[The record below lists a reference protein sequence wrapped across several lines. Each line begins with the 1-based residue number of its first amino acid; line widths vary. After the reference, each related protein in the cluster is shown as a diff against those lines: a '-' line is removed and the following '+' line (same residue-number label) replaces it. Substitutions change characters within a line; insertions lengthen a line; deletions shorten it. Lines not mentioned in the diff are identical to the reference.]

1 MTARSLAFAT
11 AALAALVLAGCS
23 GPPEDDPLAGCL
35 EGDTGTI
42 ALGVVNS
49 SGDDL
54 AIEAVELGNA
64 SGVETIDRFLVV
76 ADDARSATV
85 EFGTQGRA
93 GYGAG
98 DLDATSIAPGDAAFV
113 GVEVAL
119 TGTDSGSVDGLVVT
133 SGGRAQAVPVRLELG
148 ADCG

>member
-1 MTARSLAFAT
+1 MSARPF
-11 AALAALVLAGCS
+11 ALAAVALTALALAACS

-35 EGDTGTI
+35 AGESGTI

-54 AIEAVELGNA
+54 VIEAVELGAA
-64 SGVETIDRFLVV
+64 SGVEIIDRFLVV
-76 ADDARSATV
+76 SDDARTATV
-85 EFGTQGRA
+85 EFTTDGRA

-98 DLDATSIAPGDAAFV
+98 DLDSAVIAPDEAAFV
-113 GVEVAL
+113 GVEVDL
-119 TGTDSGSVDGLVVT
+119 TGSEPGSVDGLVVT